1 MTTEDVPITPLRLE
15 DIDLIGVC
23 FDGSGRQRGQAG
35 APEALRR
42 AGLIDAFQRRSKL
55 TPDVVVSPPNPTRGD
70 LAGFLNERALFE
82 MLEELYGRITASV
95 SAKRFPFVYGADCA
109 VLLATVPALADVL
122 GKAGL
127 VFVDG
132 HEDATPMEL
141 STSGE
146 AANMEVSLLTGFSR
160 ARLPEPLPGRLPAL
174 EPGAI
179 VMLGQRDE
187 YYRREIGAPTISDRL
202 RLRTA
207 IDVKRDPASEG
218 RLATEHVASKAPGW
232 WLHIDLDV
240 LDRNEFTACGAA
252 GDGSM
257 PAGLTWTELGALVLS
272 ALKVGGCGGWN
283 VGVYNVD
290 LDPEGL
296 AAERIV
302 EFLAD
307 VAKGIGSRSQ

>member
-1 MTTEDVPITPLRLE
+1 MTTEEASIALLRLE
-15 DIDLIGVC
+15 DIDLIGVS
-23 FDGSGRQRGQAG
+23 FDGSGRERGQAG
-35 APEALRR
+35 APGALRK
-42 AGLIDAFQRRSKL
+42 AGLIDAFQGRAKL
-55 TPDVVVSPPNPTRGD
+55 TPDVVVSSPNPTRGD

-109 VLLATVPALADVL
+109 VLLATVPALAEVL

-146 AANMEVSLLTGFSR
+146 TANMEVALLTGFSS
-160 ARLPEPLPGRLPAL
+160 APLPEPLRGRLPAL
-174 EPGAI
+174 EPGGI

-187 YYRREIGAPTISDRL
+187 YYRREIGAPTIADRL
-202 RLRTA
+202 RLRTV
-207 IDVKRDPASEG
+207 IDVKRDPAGEG
-218 RLATEHVASKAPGW
+218 RLAAVSVASKAPGW

-240 LDRNEFTACGAA
+240 LDRNEFSACGAA

-257 PAGLTWTELGALVLS
+257 PAGLTWAELGALVSS
-272 ALKVGGCGGWN
+272 ALRTGSCRGWN
-283 VGVYNVD
+283 IGVYNAD

-296 AAERIV
+296 AAARV
-302 EFLAD
+302 VQFLAE
-307 VAKGIGSRSQ
+307 VANGLGSRR

>member
-1 MTTEDVPITPLRLE
+1 MATVRASSTPLRFE

-35 APEALRR
+35 APEALRK
-42 AGLIDAFQRRSKL
+42 AGLIDAFRGRAKL

-82 MLEELYGRITASV
+82 MLEELYARITTSV
-95 SAKRFPFVYGADCA
+95 TAKRFPFVYGADCA
-109 VLLATVPALADVL
+109 VLLATVPALAGVL

-132 HEDATPMEL
+132 HEDATPREL

-146 AANMEVSLLTGFSR
+146 AANMEVALLTGSSR
-160 ARLPEPLPGRLPAL
+160 ASLPEPLRRRLPAL

-187 YYRREIGAPTISDRL
+187 SYRGEIGAPTIADRL
-202 RLRTA
+202 RLRTV
-207 IDVKRDPASEG
+207 IDVKRDPAGEG
-218 RLATEHVASKAPGW
+218 RLAVERVASKAPGW

-240 LDRNEFTACGAA
+240 LDRNEFSACGAA
-252 GDGSM
+252 RDDSM
-257 PAGLTWTELGALVLS
+257 PAGLTWAELGSLVSS
-272 ALKVGGCGGWN
+272 ALRTGSCRGWN
-283 VGVYNVD
+283 VGVYNSD
-290 LDPEGL
+290 LDLEGL
-296 AAERIV
+296 AAVRV
-302 EFLAD
+302 VQFLAEL
-307 VAKGIGSRSQ
+307 AIG